1 MVQYKT
7 KGNIQRMEVKKVRL
21 NRIKLATELLKQDMT
36 QVELSKKS
44 GVARTTIS
52 GIKSG
57 RSCREE
63 TARAIATALNIPIEK
78 LM

>member
-1 MVQYKT
+1 MVKYNL
-7 KGNIQRMEVKKVRL
+7 KGNHTRNGGEKVRL

-36 QVELSKKS
+36 QVQLSKKS

-63 TARAIATALNIPIEK
+63 TARAIAAALNVAIEE